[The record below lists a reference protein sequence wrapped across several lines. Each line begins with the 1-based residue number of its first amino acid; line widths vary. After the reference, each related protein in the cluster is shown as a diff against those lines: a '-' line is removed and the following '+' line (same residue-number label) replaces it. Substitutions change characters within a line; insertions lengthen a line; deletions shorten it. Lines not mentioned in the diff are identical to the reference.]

1 MGRHLLL
8 APLLLSLAARTGTPA
23 PVTPPAPP
31 SASAG
36 PSAAASGPT
45 AVAASDAPPFV
56 VQEAA
61 RFAEPWALAF
71 LPGTDWLAITER
83 SGRLHLRQQQTGQLV
98 DVSGVPTVVDAGQG
112 GLGDLVPGPTF
123 SADRTVYLSWVER
136 GQGGSGAAVGRAT
149 LVIEGASARL
159 EGLEVVWRQTP
170 KVSGSGHFSHR
181 LAFSPDG
188 RFLFVSSGDRQKFE
202 PAQDLGNTLGTI
214 VRLTPDGRPAPGNP
228 FADRG
233 SPSDEIWS
241 YGHRNPLGLQFDAAG
256 NLWTAEMGPRGGD
269 EVNLVLPGRNYGWPR
284 ASNGSHY
291 DGADIPD
298 HRPGDGFE
306 PPAVWWT
313 PSVSPGALLAYSGT
327 AFPQWQGDLFVGALS
342 GEALIRLDVTGT
354 DAAKAEQWPMGQRIR
369 EVEQDPD
376 GTLWLLEDAPG
387 GRLLHLVP
395 A

>member
-1 MGRHLLL
+1 MSTWDPWTL
-8 APLLLSLAARTGTPA
+8 ACPDCGTQQEVRVLKGIHISRLPEVRLALFEGHYQTFSCPGCKRKIQVEAETVCTDFPNHNYVAVEVHGTPDWR
-23 PVTPPAPP
+23 
-31 SASAG
+31 
-36 PSAAASGPT
+36 AAK
-45 AVAASDAPPFV
+45 
-56 VQEAA
+56 
-61 RFAEPWALAF
+61 RKH
-71 LPGTDWLAITER
+71 LAIF
-83 SGRLHLRQQQTGQLV
+83 
-98 DVSGVPTVVDAGQG
+98 DACFTF
-112 GLGDLVPGPTF
+112 GP
-123 SADRTVYLSWVER
+123 
-136 GQGGSGAAVGRAT
+136 
-149 LVIEGASARL
+149 
-159 EGLEVVWRQTP
+159 
-170 KVSGSGHFSHR
+170 
-181 LAFSPDG
+181 
-188 RFLFVSSGDRQKFE
+188 E